1 MLWLLK
7 LIFGL
12 IMLEI
17 VLFVLFIFISII
29 ALIKYIAGGRKWA
42 VKIDQS
48 N

>member
-17 VLFVLFIFISII
+17 GLFLILILVSII
-29 ALIKYIAGGRKWA
+29 ALIKYLIGDRKWA
-42 VKIDQS
+42 IETE
-48 N
+48 

>member
-17 VLFVLFIFISII
+17 GLFLILILVSII
-29 ALIKYIAGGRKWA
+29 ALIKYLIGDRK
-42 VKIDQS
+42 
-48 N
+48 